1 MTKTKESS
9 TPKGSTFNTNK
20 TLPARKDLGSIK
32 HKFSPVKKMSSKHN
46 NVFIKAFKFGLMC
59 LELKKPTDPNE
70 DAYFKDFL
78 DILDSDAAVSEKLH
92 SFFNLYLLLLTLMA
106 SPAAAF
112 NSTTILVVDA
122 FFTSCLWRLKM
133 LLWWLSC
140 FKWDCLLLLLL
151 LLQKVLFLL

>member
-1 MTKTKESS
+1 MLSLFTADNGNSAPENGAS
-9 TPKGSTFNTNK
+9 GC
-20 TLPARKDLGSIK
+20 
-32 HKFSPVKKMSSKHN
+32 H
-46 NVFIKAFKFGLMC
+46 
-59 LELKKPTDPNE
+59 
-70 DAYFKDFL
+70 
-78 DILDSDAAVSEKLH
+78 EKLH
-92 SFFNLYLLLLTLMA
+92 SCFNLYLLLLTLMA

>member
-1 MTKTKESS
+1 
-9 TPKGSTFNTNK
+9 
-20 TLPARKDLGSIK
+20 
-32 HKFSPVKKMSSKHN
+32 
-46 NVFIKAFKFGLMC
+46 MC

-122 FFTSCLWRLKM
+122 FFTSCLWQLKM

-140 FKWDCLLLLLL
+140 FILFCLSCLMPFSEFVNSSKGIIYITVRASYLEIS
-151 LLQKVLFLL
+151 FT

>member
-1 MTKTKESS
+1 
-9 TPKGSTFNTNK
+9 
-20 TLPARKDLGSIK
+20 
-32 HKFSPVKKMSSKHN
+32 MSSKHN

-122 FFTSCLWRLKM
+122 FFTSCLWQLKM

-140 FKWDCLLLLLL
+140 FKCFMFFLMLLMGLPAAAAKSAFLAV
-151 LLQKVLFLL
+151 KCSCRCFLFLLLITELVCCKGCF

>member
-1 MTKTKESS
+1 MVLLLWPMLSLFTADNGNSAPENGAS
-9 TPKGSTFNTNK
+9 GC
-20 TLPARKDLGSIK
+20 
-32 HKFSPVKKMSSKHN
+32 H
-46 NVFIKAFKFGLMC
+46 
-59 LELKKPTDPNE
+59 
-70 DAYFKDFL
+70 
-78 DILDSDAAVSEKLH
+78 EKLH

-122 FFTSCLWRLKM
+122 FFTSCLWQLKM

-151 LLQKVLFLL
+151 QKVLFLL

>member
-1 MTKTKESS
+1 MSHLQ
-9 TPKGSTFNTNK
+9 
-20 TLPARKDLGSIK
+20 TLLNEYWL
-32 HKFSPVKKMSSKHN
+32 FY

-122 FFTSCLWRLKM
+122 FFTSCLWQLKM

-140 FKWDCLLLLLL
+140 FKCFMFFLMLLMGLPAAAAKSAFLAV
-151 LLQKVLFLL
+151 KCSCRCFLFLLLIMELVCCKGCF